1 MKLFFQ
7 YCSYGFSNCYI
18 LGTEKAASQ
27 DSVSDYEDRVQQN
40 AAIIVDP
47 GSIEKITLEAIE
59 NNNFDLKAVLITHDH
74 LGHVR
79 GLRTLK
85 RIYNAEVFAVN
96 KGIMDYKT
104 NMVKDGDYFNIA
116 DLVVEVISIPG
127 HSSDSVVYRIG
138 NLLFTGDVFSVGDF
152 MVEVISIP
160 GHSSDSAVYRIGNL
174 FFTGDVITAG
184 LVGSTASAYG
194 AATQMNKLRS
204 RLLSLPGDYIVLPG
218 HGPPS
223 TLEAERRFNA
233 DIHRYEEN
241 RAKRPVYKVD
251 L

>member
-18 LGTEKAASQ
+18 LGADETDKA
-27 DSVSDYEDRVQQN
+27 ETN

-47 GSIEKITLEAIE
+47 GSMETVTLETIE
-59 NNNFDLKAVLITHDH
+59 NNNLDVKAVLVTHDH
-74 LGHVR
+74 QSHVR

-85 RIYNAEVFAVN
+85 RIYDAEVFAVN
-96 KGIMDYKT
+96 QSVMDHKT
-104 NMVKDGDYFNIA
+104 IVVKDGDIFNVA
-116 DLVVEVISIPG
+116 GFTAEVISIPG
-127 HSSDSVVYRIG
+127 HSSDSVVYRIRG
-138 NLLFTGDVFSVGDF
+138 MLFTGDV
-152 MVEVISIP
+152 
-160 GHSSDSAVYRIGNL
+160 L
-174 FFTGDVITAG
+174 TAG

-223 TLEAERRFNA
+223 TLEAERRFNT
-233 DIHRYEEN
+233 DILNYDRN
-241 RAKRPVYKVD
+241 RTKRPSFNFGV
-251 L
+251 

>member
-18 LGTEKAASQ
+18 LGAGSENPEHENS
-27 DSVSDYEDRVQQN
+27 
-40 AAIIVDP
+40 AIIVDP
-47 GSIEKITLEAIE
+47 GSMEKATLENIE

-85 RIYNAEVFAVN
+85 RIYDAEVYAVN
-96 KGIMDYKT
+96 QSIMDHKT
-104 NMVKDGDYFNIA
+104 NMIKDGDFFNVA
-116 DLVVEVISIPG
+116 GFLVEVLSIPG

-138 NLLFTGDVFSVGDF
+138 NLLFTGDV
-152 MVEVISIP
+152 
-160 GHSSDSAVYRIGNL
+160 L
-174 FFTGDVITAG
+174 TAG
-184 LVGSTASAYG
+184 LVGKTASAYG
-194 AATQMNKLRS
+194 ATTQMNKLRS

-218 HGPPS
+218 HGPPT

-233 DIHRYEEN
+233 DIFRYEET
-241 RAKRPVYKVD
+241 RTKPTPFKVD

>member
-7 YCSYGFSNCYI
+7 YCSYGFSNSYI
-18 LGTEKAASQ
+18 LGSEKAGK
-27 DSVSDYEDRVQQN
+27 DQQN
-40 AAIIVDP
+40 SAIIVDP
-47 GSIEKITLEAIE
+47 GNMENTTLKIIEG
-59 NNNFDLKAVLITHDH
+59 NNFELKAVLLTHEH
-74 LGHVR
+74 LSHVR

-96 KGIMDYKT
+96 QTILNHKT
-104 NMVKDGDYFNIA
+104 NMVKDGDL
-116 DLVVEVISIPG
+116 LVIGGFAVEVISIPG
-127 HSSDSVVYRIG
+127 HSSDSVVYKID
-138 NLLFTGDVFSVGDF
+138 NLLFTGDV
-152 MVEVISIP
+152 
-160 GHSSDSAVYRIGNL
+160 L
-174 FFTGDVITAG
+174 TAG

-194 AATQMNKLRS
+194 AATQMNNLRS

-233 DIHRYEEN
+233 DIFNFDQN
-241 RAKRPVYKVD
+241 RNKRRIFKID

>member
-7 YCSYGFSNCYI
+7 YCSYGFSNSYI
-18 LGTEKAASQ
+18 LG
-27 DSVSDYEDRVQQN
+27 EDN
-40 AAIIVDP
+40 SNGKGAAIIVDP
-47 GSIEKITLEAIE
+47 GNMENFTLETIE
-59 NNNFDLKAVLITHDH
+59 SNDFDLKAVLVTHDH
-74 LGHVR
+74 LSHVR

-96 KGIMDYKT
+96 QFIMEHKT
-104 NMVKDGDYFNIA
+104 NMIKDGDRFNIA
-116 DLVVEVISIPG
+116 GFSVEVISIPG

-138 NLLFTGDVFSVGDF
+138 TLL
-152 MVEVISIP
+152 
-160 GHSSDSAVYRIGNL
+160 
-174 FFTGDVITAG
+174 FTGDVITAG

-194 AATQMNKLRS
+194 AATQMNRLRS
-204 RLLSLPGDYIVLPG
+204 RLLPLPGDYVVLPG

-233 DIHRYEEN
+233 DIFRYDQN
-241 RAKRPVYKVD
+241 RNRRPALKVD